1 MYYCVESLSI
11 SRRTTKTFKG
21 NGGKHMRF
29 TGSGKNLFQ
38 RILFLIVAGLLIF
51 ALALMSACGGK
62 PSGDDDDDDDD
73 DDTTTEAEYK
83 PIANNDFTSLYDT
96 SDSQTYNPRVPKD
109 WSFSG
114 DYADSSS
121 KAPDSSGTYTRYG
134 TISVIDDNFEY
145 NRSKYESEAIKDFN
159 AKEENKE
166 NQVKLPNPHTM
177 NYNAEYDKDEEDGYY
192 TLDEDGNLK
201 VDGEGDNAVTRD
213 DDKILMIG
221 HLQNTATR
229 YKSSSITVQ
238 PNSVM
243 KISVRVLTMYF
254 DAETGTFTKF
264 PVNEKDNNNSFGAT
278 LTLSGG
284 VEEAFTI
291 TGIDTN
297 KTWKTFTFYI
307 RGDASASK
315 TVYLELGLGSG
326 DPDFREYYAQNAYA
340 FFDNIETEFLQEKDL
355 KGVTAYYSENLD
367 GEADD
372 IVIPNRIKRTADEN
386 ENWNNTST
394 AFYDFRFET
403 SRTLGNA
410 FSSINSDP
418 NAAAQIAGSQ
428 VEDASWSTSAGDGAA
443 DYSSKIQK
451 EFADKPFEQG
461 FYEFHNTKHWDG
473 TTNKLTAS
481 NGMKFDLGELQENT
495 YYRVSLWMKTSEFNG
510 KSGANLYLTRP
521 HASIPDAFDA
531 PGQLNNLDTTTNEM
545 SKTDLEKDEN
555 AYYQLNSWRLY
566 SFYIKGGNV
575 TTDDL
580 SLEVWF
586 GPKYNKQIDKVTY
599 PDNYQQTL
607 SVLFTAPVVE
617 EISSSYYSSAS
628 TAENIATAD
637 LSKTNDS
644 SPVTNGEFT
653 NVQTNSADNENEE
666 GKVVKPA
673 SWTFIGGLGDNGYDT
688 APYGS
693 DVLLTGVMNSK
704 NIAAFGLDEN
714 ELNDIRN
721 FRGNADN
728 SILFMQAKTATAFG
742 YRSSSITVPA
752 NSVYFVKIYGR
763 VLSGTPKANI
773 YLTDTDGEIITADLE
788 ATKEGEDGKEE
799 TVTVNEHGTM
809 ELEVSGTEWKEYT
822 FMIRTG
828 EKAKT
833 FTMELWLGSRF
844 LPSEDAEAT
853 ETYTTGAVAFDFAYY
868 AGSSKET
875 GASLTPDQEESNA
888 NIDKLF
894 DITKSYADD
903 ESFVPEN
910 PDDAEYNLGFSKDS
924 TKFFDYK
931 DLDLEEDE
939 EEETT
944 PPEEETTPA
953 ASGLGWVDIAT
964 LVLALAL
971 IFALGAVAYKQIKSS
986 KFVKK
991 RQLKKAAAK
1000 AKNRSYDRKHAKPVT
1015 RRSEDGEETGDEDET
1030 FDEEEE
1036 SDGPEIEGSEF
1047 DEDLETPEAL
1057 EAERAD
1063 QPDEAEEVKLSDD
1076 DGEEK

>member
-1 MYYCVESLSI
+1 
-11 SRRTTKTFKG
+11 
-21 NGGKHMRF
+21 
-29 TGSGKNLFQ
+29 
-38 RILFLIVAGLLIF
+38 
-51 ALALMSACGGK
+51 MSACAGK
-62 PSGDDDDDDDD
+62 PADDDDDDDDD

-145 NRSKYESEAIKDFN
+145 NRSKYESQAIKDFN
-159 AKEENKE
+159 ALEENKE
-166 NQVKLPNPHTM
+166 NQVKLPNPHTL
-177 NYNAEYDKDEEDGYY
+177 NYNAEYDKDQEDGYY

-243 KISVRVLTMYF
+243 KITVRVLTMYF
-254 DAETGTFTKF
+254 DGDPKSATYGQFTKF
-264 PVNEKDNNNSFGAT
+264 PERDVNSMGAT

-284 VEEAFTI
+284 VEEPFTI

-326 DPDFREYYAQNAYA
+326 DPDFREYYTENAYA

-355 KGVTAYYSENLD
+355 EGVTAHYNAKLD
-367 GEADD
+367 GETDD
-372 IVIPNRIKRTADEN
+372 VVIPDRIKRTAADN
-386 ENWNNTST
+386 ENWDNTNT
-394 AFYDFRFET
+394 AFYDFRFKT
-403 SRTLGNA
+403 SDTLDNA
-410 FSSINSDP
+410 FSSIDSDP
-418 NAAAQIAGSQ
+418 NAASQIAGSQ
-428 VEDASWSTSAGDGAA
+428 VSDSSWSTSAGDGAA
-443 DYSSKIQK
+443 DYTSKIQK
-451 EFADKPFEQG
+451 EFSDRPFEQG
-461 FYEFHNTKHWDG
+461 FYEFHNLKYSDG
-473 TTNKLTAS
+473 TTGKLTAS
-481 NGMKFDLGELQENT
+481 NGMEFKLGELQENT

-521 HASIPDAFDA
+521 HASIPDAFEA

-545 SKTDLEKDEN
+545 SKADLEKDEN
-555 AYYQLNSWRLY
+555 AYYQLNGWRLY

-607 SVLFTAPVVE
+607 SVLFTAPVIE

-628 TAENIATAD
+628 SAENIATAD

-666 GKVVKPA
+666 TKVVKPA
-673 SWTFIGGLGDNGYDT
+673 GWTFIGGLGDNGYDT

-704 NIAAFGLDEN
+704 NVAEVSRLTNISLED
-714 ELNDIRN
+714 LNGIRN

-752 NSVYFVKIYGR
+752 NSVYYVKISGR

-773 YLTDTDGEIITADLE
+773 YLTDTDGEVLTADLE
-788 ATKEGEDGKEE
+788 ATKEDEDGNEE
-799 TVTVNEHGTM
+799 TVTVNEHGTL
-809 ELEVSGTEWKEYT
+809 ELEVSGTEWKAYT

-844 LPSEDAEAT
+844 LSSEDAEAT
-853 ETYTTGAVAFDFAYY
+853 DTYTTGAVAFDFAYY

-894 DITKSYADD
+894 DITKSYAGD
-903 ESFVPEN
+903 ENFEPEN

-939 EEETT
+939 EDDTT
-944 PPEEETTPA
+944 PPDDEDTTPA
-953 ASGLGWVDIAT
+953 SGGLGWVDIAT

-991 RQLKKAAAK
+991 RQLKRAAAK

-1015 RRSEDGEETGDEDET
+1015 RRSGDGEETGDEDET

-1063 QPDEAEEVKLSDD
+1063 QPDEVEEIKLSDD